1 MTQSKTLHV
10 AHGGHSG
17 DIVYSLPFA
26 KYLSDLHKLKLTYHV
41 ISNRPASFPE
51 GMIHPNGSKFNMNQ
65 NSYEFISPLLE
76 SQHYIASVK
85 FTSLQDL
92 PSETL
97 KLDYFREIPA
107 LNEGSGNM
115 QLWARK
121 FFGIDIN
128 TEDAWI
134 KIPTKPKNIIVCAF
148 SRRYRNI
155 HIKYKFLDKYT
166 SIFIGLKDEYEHFKK
181 VNALQNIVHAQTSNA
196 LEMASLIKDSRF
208 FIGNQSFAFSIAEG
222 LKVNRALEVCEICP
236 NVIPSGKGAHDFLN
250 TNALK
255 NILVKN
261 KLNYH
266 DDKTELN
273 CEFKSYYE

>member
-1 MTQSKTLHV
+1 MKSKTLHV

-26 KYLSDLHKLKLTYHV
+26 KYLSDLHKAKLTYHV

-51 GMIHPNGSKFNMNQ
+51 GIVHPNGSQFNMNG
-65 NSYEFISPLLE
+65 NSYEFIKPLLQ
-76 SQHYIASVK
+76 SQNYIAAVK
-85 FTSLQDL
+85 FTSLEEL
-92 PSETL
+92 PSEAL

-121 FFGIDIN
+121 FFGININ
-128 TEDAWI
+128 TEESWI
-134 KIPTKPKNIIVCAF
+134 KIPSKPKNIIVCAF

-155 HIKYKFLDKYT
+155 RIKYHFLDKYT
-166 SIFIGLKDEYEHFKK
+166 SIFIGLKDEYEHFKN
-181 VNALQNIVHAQTSNA
+181 VNDLKNLTHAKISNA
-196 LEMASLIKDSRF
+196 LDMAALIKDSRF

-255 NILVKN
+255 NILASN
-261 KLNYH
+261 NLNYYNE
-266 DDKTELN
+266 KTELN
-273 CEFKSYYE
+273 CEFRSYYE